1 MACEP
6 REFLAV
12 ARELHQGAQNT
23 EEAKL
28 RSAVS
33 RAYYAAFLY
42 ARNTAGIADSTSTV
56 HSLTRQHYLKIG
68 EAKVAS
74 RLDSL
79 RVSRNDADYDL
90 ALSFSKIKSNQAID
104 IAQRV
109 IEHIGKLKP

>member
-28 RSAVS
+28 RSAIS

-42 ARNTAGIADSTSTV
+42 ARDAACIADLSSTV
-56 HSLTRQHYLKIG
+56 HALTRQHYSKIG
-68 EAKVAS
+68 EAKVAL

-79 RVSRNDADYDL
+79 RVSRNDADYEM
-90 ALSFSKIKSNQAID
+90 ALSFNKIKSNHAID

-109 IEHIGKLKP
+109 IEHIEKLQA